1 MLISFLSFSALG
13 GADLEL
19 RLVNGNKCEGRV
31 EVLYQGEWGTVC
43 SIGWDEK
50 DAAVVCKQ
58 LGCGSLV
65 KAHQNAHFGAGSG
78 PIWLSDV
85 ACSGQESTF
94 WDCGHRGW
102 GYHSCSQRWDAGV
115 TCLGF
120 VQLVGGDG
128 PCSGRVEV
136 NSGGEWATV
145 CNWKFTHSTAN
156 VICAELGCG
165 VAVSVLNGTH
175 FGRGNGQ
182 IWAKEFQCKE
192 DESHLQ
198 FCPTVPIPQGV
209 CSHNMD
215 VGVICSHFQLVNGSS
230 RCEGRVEIQV
240 SGVWGTLCDS
250 HWDLSDANVLC
261 RHLNCGLAMKPPE
274 EVYFGEGSVQIL
286 ADTFYCSGTESHL
299 WDCPVTVLGASSCSR
314 RKVASVICSGNQIQ
328 VSPFNDSQSDQ
339 AKVPVLF
346 SENGQLRLVNGG
358 RDPCSGRVEIYYNDT
373 WGTICDDSWDM
384 SDAHVVCR
392 QLGCGVALKV
402 MDSSHFGKGSGS
414 IWLDELSCFGNESY
428 LGECPSLHWGQHDC
442 SHKEDAGVI
451 CSESLDLRL
460 VSDDYDCAGWLEVF
474 HNGTWGSVCSNL
486 MDINTVSVI
495 CRHLSCGNKGYL
507 DLHSNHRNL
516 PIKWVDKINCQGQEP
531 SLWHCPSQPW
541 NQASCFEDQEAYI
554 TCGAD
559 LELRLVNGN
568 KCEGRV
574 EVLYQGKWGTVCSIG
589 WDEKD
594 AAVVCKQLGCGSLV
608 KAHQNAHFGAGSGP
622 IWLSDVACSGQEST
636 FWDCGHRG
644 WGQHSCPH
652 RWDVGVTCLR
662 FVQLVGGD
670 GPCSGRVEVNSGGE
684 WATVCNWKFTHSTA
698 NVICAELGCGVAV
711 SVLNGTHFGRGNGQI
726 WAKEFQCKE
735 DESHLQFCPTVP
747 IPQGVCSHN
756 MDVGVIC
763 SHFQLVNGSSRCE
776 GRVEIQVS
784 GVWGTLC
791 DSHWDL
797 SDANVLCRHL
807 NCGLAMKPP
816 EEVYFGEGSVQILAD
831 TFYCSGTES
840 HLWDCP
846 VTVLGASSCSRRKVA
861 SVICSENIQALLSTC
876 FPNLLRLVNGGRD
889 PCSGRVE
896 IYYNDT
902 WGTICDD
909 SWDMSDAHVVCRQLG
924 CGVALKVMDSSH
936 FGKGSGS
943 IWLDE
948 LSCFGNES
956 YLGECP
962 SLHWGQHDCSHK
974 EDAGVICSESLD
986 LRLVSDD
993 YDCAGWLEVFH
1004 NGTWGS
1010 VCSNL
1015 MDINTVSVICRHLSC
1030 GNKGYLDFHSNH
1042 RNLPIK
1048 WVDKINCQGQEP
1060 SLWHCP
1066 SQPWNQASCFED
1078 QEAYITCEGRK
1089 DSDCPTSRQCTDKD
1103 KLQLR
1108 GGETPCSGRVEI
1120 WHDGSWGTVC
1130 DDSWDLAEANVV
1142 CQQLGCGSALASL
1155 EGAAFGSGNGT
1166 IWLDE
1171 VQCRGKETSLWDCP
1185 AEPWGQNDCKHD
1197 EDAGV
1202 VCSGDISDL
1211 CPFIS
1216 AVSGYGE
1223 SLYESMYEEINYDL
1237 TENEEDLLSN
1247 PGKCILCSPSL
1258 ALPAYEH

>member
-1 MLISFLSFSALG
+1 ILSSLHILPSLFPLLSVHFAPFSSQIYFLLDPCSGRVEIYYNDTWGTICDDSWDMSDAHVVCRQLGCGVALKVMDSSHFGKGSGSIWLDELSCFGNESYLGECPSLHWGQHDCSHKEDAGVICSESLDLRLVSDDYDCAGWLEVFHNGTWGSVCSNLMDINTVSVICRHLSCGNKGYLDLHSNHRNLPIKWVDKINCQGQEPSLWHCPSQPWNQASCFEDQEAYITSCPEAAEVSLRG
-13 GADLEL
+13 GETPCSGRVEIWHDGSWGTVCDDSWDLAEANVVCQQLGCGNGTIWLDEVQCRGKETSLWDCPAEPWGQNDCKHDEDAGVVCSGESDLEL

-31 EVLYQGEWGTVC
+31 EVLYQGKWGTVC

-102 GYHSCSQRWDAGV
+102 GQHSCPHRWDVGV
-115 TCLGF
+115 TCLRF

-215 VGVICSHFQLVNGSS
+215 VGVICSRKIQKMLVNGSS

-507 DLHSNHRNL
+507 D
-516 PIKWVDKINCQGQEP
+516 
-531 SLWHCPSQPW
+531 
-541 NQASCFEDQEAYI
+541 
-554 TCGAD
+554 
-559 LELRLVNGN
+559 
-568 KCEGRV
+568 
-574 EVLYQGKWGTVCSIG
+574 
-589 WDEKD
+589 
-594 AAVVCKQLGCGSLV
+594 
-608 KAHQNAHFGAGSGP
+608 
-622 IWLSDVACSGQEST
+622 
-636 FWDCGHRG
+636 
-644 WGQHSCPH
+644 
-652 RWDVGVTCLR
+652 
-662 FVQLVGGD
+662 
-670 GPCSGRVEVNSGGE
+670 
-684 WATVCNWKFTHSTA
+684 
-698 NVICAELGCGVAV
+698 
-711 SVLNGTHFGRGNGQI
+711 
-726 WAKEFQCKE
+726 
-735 DESHLQFCPTVP
+735 
-747 IPQGVCSHN
+747 
-756 MDVGVIC
+756 
-763 SHFQLVNGSSRCE
+763 
-776 GRVEIQVS
+776 
-784 GVWGTLC
+784 
-791 DSHWDL
+791 
-797 SDANVLCRHL
+797 
-807 NCGLAMKPP
+807 
-816 EEVYFGEGSVQILAD
+816 
-831 TFYCSGTES
+831 
-840 HLWDCP
+840 
-846 VTVLGASSCSRRKVA
+846 
-861 SVICSENIQALLSTC
+861 
-876 FPNLLRLVNGGRD
+876 
-889 PCSGRVE
+889 
-896 IYYNDT
+896 
-902 WGTICDD
+902 
-909 SWDMSDAHVVCRQLG
+909 
-924 CGVALKVMDSSH
+924 
-936 FGKGSGS
+936 
-943 IWLDE
+943 
-948 LSCFGNES
+948 
-956 YLGECP
+956 
-962 SLHWGQHDCSHK
+962 
-974 EDAGVICSESLD
+974 
-986 LRLVSDD
+986 
-993 YDCAGWLEVFH
+993 
-1004 NGTWGS
+1004 
-1010 VCSNL
+1010 
-1015 MDINTVSVICRHLSC
+1015 
-1030 GNKGYLDFHSNH
+1030 FHSNH

-1078 QEAYITCEGRK
+1078 QEAYITCE
-1089 DSDCPTSRQCTDKD
+1089 D

-1202 VCSGDISDL
+1202 VCSGIWGKKKTSGIS
-1211 CPFIS
+1211 
-1216 AVSGYGE
+1216 VSGYGE

>member
-1 MLISFLSFSALG
+1 SWKVSLFFFFSSPRYT
-13 GADLEL
+13 D
-19 RLVNGNKCEGRV
+19 
-31 EVLYQGEWGTVC
+31 
-43 SIGWDEK
+43 
-50 DAAVVCKQ
+50 
-58 LGCGSLV
+58 
-65 KAHQNAHFGAGSG
+65 
-78 PIWLSDV
+78 
-85 ACSGQESTF
+85 
-94 WDCGHRGW
+94 
-102 GYHSCSQRWDAGV
+102 
-115 TCLGF
+115 
-120 VQLVGGDG
+120 
-128 PCSGRVEV
+128 
-136 NSGGEWATV
+136 
-145 CNWKFTHSTAN
+145 
-156 VICAELGCG
+156 
-165 VAVSVLNGTH
+165 
-175 FGRGNGQ
+175 
-182 IWAKEFQCKE
+182 
-192 DESHLQ
+192 
-198 FCPTVPIPQGV
+198 
-209 CSHNMD
+209 
-215 VGVICSHFQLVNGSS
+215 FQLVNGSS

-314 RKVASVICSGNQIQ
+314 RKVASVIC
-328 VSPFNDSQSDQ
+328 
-339 AKVPVLF
+339 

-516 PIKWVDKINCQGQEP
+516 KDSDCPTSRQCTGISALLFLYLGLSEGRCFQAESVTRDAASFPDKDKLQLRGGETPCSGRVEIWHDGSWGTVCDDSWDLAEANVVCQQLGCGSALASLEGAELVQCRGKET
-531 SLWHCPSQPW
+531 SLWDCPAEPW
-541 NQASCFEDQEAYI
+541 GQNDCKHDEDAGVV
-554 TCGAD
+554 CSAD
-559 LELRLVNGN
+559 LELRL
-568 KCEGRV
+568 
-574 EVLYQGKWGTVCSIG
+574 
-589 WDEKD
+589 
-594 AAVVCKQLGCGSLV
+594 
-608 KAHQNAHFGAGSGP
+608 
-622 IWLSDVACSGQEST
+622 
-636 FWDCGHRG
+636 
-644 WGQHSCPH
+644 
-652 RWDVGVTCLR
+652 
-662 FVQLVGGD
+662 LVGGD

-763 SHFQLVNGSSRCE
+763 SRKIQKMLVNGSSRCE

-861 SVICSENIQALLSTC
+861 SVICSGYDVLFAGNQIQVSPFNDSQSDQAKVPVLFSENGQ
-876 FPNLLRLVNGGRD
+876 LRLVNGGRD

-1078 QEAYITCEGRK
+1078 QEAYITCE
-1089 DSDCPTSRQCTDKD
+1089 D

-1202 VCSGDISDL
+1202 VCSGECENHNGLRTLKRDLRTSISDL